1 MRVLALALALLLT
14 GAAPPSPALPSAG
27 AGPPAV
33 AVTSVGGHLFAE
45 VRLDGSAPLRFAV
58 DTSGGEIVDQA
69 VAQRLG
75 LRLGRRVSL
84 SGVGGH
90 SETGRRLTVERVE
103 LGAARLDGVRFV
115 ALPIERSFG
124 VAEGVRVDGI
134 IGPALLARFTVTID
148 AAGGSMILAPRGSGP
163 PAQPGSGPPGDLPL
177 ALDGSGHP
185 ATTCTVAGLPARC
198 QLDTG
203 SRLAVSLL
211 HPFLDA
217 HPAIAA
223 RATTADGVEGYGI
236 GGPARGKLGPVDVG
250 LGGRTVSVIGDYTS
264 QRSGA
269 FADGSVAANLG
280 EPLLRRFVVT
290 YDLARG
296 RVRIVPS
303 AAFDEPQVLDRSGLF
318 LIRPDPDST
327 VVLDVR
333 PGTPAADAG
342 VRANDALVALDGT
355 PAASLSLEE
364 IRARLA
370 APDGGQ
376 VVLRLRGA
384 QGERDVALTL
394 ANYAYATRAAL
405 SPRSERVRSMLR

>member
-1 MRVLALALALLLT
+1 VRVLALALALLLT
-14 GAAPPSPALPSAG
+14 GAAPPSPALPSG
-27 AGPPAV
+27 DESPPAV
-33 AVTSVGGHLFAE
+33 AVSSIGGHLFAE

-69 VAQRLG
+69 VAEKLG
-75 LRLGRRVSL
+75 LRLGRRVNL
-84 SGVGGH
+84 GGVGGH
-90 SETGRRLTVERVE
+90 SETGRRVTVGRVE
-103 LGAARLDGVRFV
+103 LGAARLDDVRFV

-124 VAEGVRVDGI
+124 VAEGVHVDGI

-148 AAGGSMILAPRGSGP
+148 AAGGSMTLAPRGSGP
-163 PAQPGSGPPGDLPL
+163 LGDLPL

-185 ATTCTVAGLPARC
+185 ATPCTVAGLPARC

-211 HPFLDA
+211 RPFLDA

-236 GGPARGKLGPVDVG
+236 GGPARGKLGPVDIV

-269 FADGSVAANLG
+269 FADGSVAANVG

-303 AAFDEPQVLDRSGLF
+303 AAIDEPQVLDRSGLF
-318 LIRPDPDST
+318 LIRPDPAST

-333 PGTPAADAG
+333 PGTPAANAG

-355 PAASLSLEE
+355 PAAGLSLED

-370 APDGGQ
+370 APDGGRI
-376 VVLRLRGA
+376 VLRLRGA

-405 SPRSERVRSMLR
+405 SPRSARVRSMLR